1 MGAGGYRERSG
12 SKSAELVP
20 TMPIDVDLVRAAF
33 RDRAHRPATLRG
45 DERFAA
51 VAAVLRDR
59 AGEAEVLLI
68 RRARKA
74 SDPWSGHMAF
84 PGGRQDPSDH
94 DLLHTAVRE
103 TKEEV
108 GLELLPERQLLG
120 RLDDLPAIVRGD
132 RVGLVIA
139 PFVFAIDSDPVL
151 VPRAEEVDEVVWAEL
166 SALARGALDAKYGYE
181 FEGRTVELPS
191 YDVGG
196 RIVWGMTH
204 RMLGALLAA
213 LDGIDRESYAAKAR
227 T

>member
-1 MGAGGYRERSG
+1 
-12 SKSAELVP
+12 
-20 TMPIDVDLVRAAF
+20 MPIDVELVRAAF

-51 VAAVLRDR
+51 VAAILRDR
-59 AGEAEVLLI
+59 EGEAEVLLI
-68 RRARKA
+68 RRAQKA

-84 PGGRQDPSDH
+84 PGGRQDPSDL

-108 GLELLPERQLLG
+108 GLELSPDRNLIG
-120 RLDDLPAIVRGD
+120 RLDDLPAVARGN

-139 PFVFAIDSDPVL
+139 PFVFAIDDDPVL
-151 VPRAEEVDEVVWAEL
+151 VPSAEEVEEVVWVEL
-166 SALARGALDAKYGYE
+166 AALSRGALDAKYGYE

-213 LDGIDRESYAAKAR
+213 LDGVARESYAAKA
-227 T
+227 TP

>member
-12 SKSAELVP
+12 SKSAELAP

-51 VAAVLRDR
+51 VAAILRDR

-68 RRARKA
+68 RRAQKA
-74 SDPWSGHMAF
+74 TDPWSGHMAF
-84 PGGRQDPSDH
+84 PGGRQDPSDR

-103 TKEEV
+103 TREEV
-108 GLELLPERQLLG
+108 GLELRPDLHLVG
-120 RLDDLPAIVRGD
+120 RLDDLPAVIRGN

-139 PFVFAIDSDPVL
+139 PFVFAIENDPIL
-151 VPRAEEVDEVVWAEL
+151 VPRTEEVEEVVWAQL
-166 SALARGALDAKYGYE
+166 SALAGGALDAKYGYQ

-191 YDVGG
+191 CDVGG

-213 LDGIDRESYAAKAR
+213 LDGVARESYAAKA
-227 T
+227 TP